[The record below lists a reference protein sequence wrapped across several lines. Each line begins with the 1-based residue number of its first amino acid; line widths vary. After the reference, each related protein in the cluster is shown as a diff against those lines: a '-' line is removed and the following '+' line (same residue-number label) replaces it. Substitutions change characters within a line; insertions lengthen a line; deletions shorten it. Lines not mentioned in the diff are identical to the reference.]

1 MDYDVQA
8 IDRAIGA
15 YMGANRVTAQEF
27 ANEIGIKAPMTL
39 RRKRLGESEW
49 SFAEVCK
56 VARIT
61 GVSIDEFAGFRE
73 PQLV

>member
-1 MDYDVQA
+1 MDYDVRA

-15 YMGANRVTAQEF
+15 YIGANRMTASEF
-27 ANEIGIKAPMTL
+27 ASAIGIKAPMTL

-61 GVSIDEFAGFRE
+61 GASIDDFAGLSK
-73 PQLV
+73 PQLA